1 MLSSKAHH
9 LGFAYQGKVVGHT
22 LASLRGLEGK
32 NFDCSIFPTN
42 ETLEDYAH
50 SRLRLDMTFS
60 QLMEDPM
67 YRFPYYR
74 ELTPGQIGVDK
85 IQAIADRKGMTK
97 SLGMYIFE
105 EERWNSLVCSS
116 YPANYVI
123 GDCGYFADLSSAQAA
138 EWMEVSLVF
147 SEHLFSK
154 GSSEC

>member
-1 MLSSKAHH
+1 
-9 LGFAYQGKVVGHT
+9 
-22 LASLRGLEGK
+22 
-32 NFDCSIFPTN
+32 
-42 ETLEDYAH
+42 
-50 SRLRLDMTFS
+50 MTFS

-74 ELTPGQIGVDK
+74 ELTPGQVETDRLQTVVD
-85 IQAIADRKGMTK
+85 RRCMLK
-97 SLGMYIFE
+97 SLDMHIFE

-138 EWMEVSLVF
+138 EWMEVSLMF